1 MRTGCT
7 AMAGILL
14 GLLAALCAITPAD
27 ATGQPSST
35 TTAVVQPR
43 IQLNPVNG
51 ESWSAPAFPVICNE
65 ASGQVSCTP
74 TTASDVKPQVCF
86 REVLMNGT
94 NTTVCT
100 TYEGHVAAI
109 QSAGGKQL
117 FVDYDC
123 SVGDVVCVTF
133 ENAGRGMAITATAV
147 MMLVASSMRF
157 DTSTVLWT
165 AAVSEW
171 SFWQW
176 AVLVVLF
183 GAMVWAIASAVV
195 SGDREELVGAIIRSF
210 LAVPAIPLTLWMLGH
225 LLNAV
230 DDLTWYIL
238 NRDGPITL
246 LTTLQKVMWAGGNAN
261 YFFAFLIHG
270 LLLLSMLLLM
280 LVFTFRNIALA
291 ALITVGPVAWMLF
304 PVKSVGPQ
312 WVVRYVSAT
321 VALLLAGPLTIG
333 FVTLII
339 NGLAEV
345 DTIWDPQSW
354 PLMIGLALAAF
365 APFAVFG
372 LFSFVGASA
381 SDALG
386 SRLGAGA
393 GRVASNT
400 ARSATRLPSRLGSLP
415 SGIART
421 AGPGRVAAQSATSSI
436 RRGTARPAGVS
447 ASASRTTAATA
458 SATSTPNRSSTGRGS
473 APAATSAPTTLTP
486 PSPSPSPGG
495 KPS

>member
-1 MRTGCT
+1 MHTART
-7 AMAGILL
+7 ALAGVLL
-14 GLLAALCAITPAD
+14 GLFAVLCVITPAT
-27 ATGQPSST
+27 ASAQPSRMIV
-35 TTAVVQPR
+35 AVHPHT
-43 IQLNPVNG
+43 QLNPVNG
-51 ESWSAPAFPVICNE
+51 EAWSAPAFPVICNQS
-65 ASGQVSCTP
+65 AGQVACTP
-74 TTASDVKPQVCF
+74 TDAKEVKPQVCF
-86 REVLMNGT
+86 VEVLMNGADA
-94 NTTVCT
+94 TVCT
-100 TYEGHVAAI
+100 TYEGHASAI
-109 QSAGGKQL
+109 QAAGGKQL
-117 FVDYDC
+117 FVEYGC
-123 SVGDVVCVTF
+123 SVGDVVCITF
-133 ENAGRGMAITATAV
+133 ENAGRGMAFTATAV

-165 AAVSEW
+165 AAVGEW

-176 AVLVVLF
+176 AILVVLF
-183 GAMVWAIASAVV
+183 AAMVWAIASAIV
-195 SGDREELVGAIIRSF
+195 SGDRDELIGAIVRSF
-210 LAVPAIPLTLWMLGH
+210 LAIPAVPLTLWTLGH

-246 LTTLQKVMWAGGNAN
+246 FATLQKVMWAGGNAN

-270 LLLLSMLLLM
+270 LLLLSMVLLM
-280 LVFTFRNIALA
+280 LVFAFRNIALA

-304 PVKSVGPQ
+304 PVKNIGPQ

-339 NGLAEV
+339 NGLANV

-354 PLMIGLALAAF
+354 PLLIGLALAAF

-372 LFSFVGASA
+372 LFSFVGSTA

-393 GRVASNT
+393 GRVASSA
-400 ARSATRLPSRLGSLP
+400 ARSASRLPSRLGSLP
-415 SGIART
+415 SGITKA
-421 AGPGRVAAQSATSSI
+421 AAPGRIASRSATSSI
-436 RRGTARPAGVS
+436 QRGNARPAGMTPS
-447 ASASRTTAATA
+447 GSGKAAPATTARSPGSRPAP
-458 SATSTPNRSSTGRGS
+458 TSTQP
-473 APAATSAPTTLTP
+473 PTPTP
-486 PSPSPSPGG
+486 TPTPDG

>member
-1 MRTGCT
+1 MRTLRT
-7 AMAGILL
+7 ALAGILL
-14 GLLAALCAITPAD
+14 GFLTVLCVLSPAD
-27 ATGQPSST
+27 AAVVPSST
-35 TTAVVQPR
+35 GTVQPR
-43 IQLNPVNG
+43 TQLDSVTG
-51 ESWSAPAFPVICNE
+51 ESWSAPAYPVACNQ

-74 TTASDVKPQVCF
+74 TNPNDVKPQQCF
-86 REVLMNGT
+86 IRVLMKGAD
-94 NTTVCT
+94 TTVCT

-109 QSAGGKQL
+109 QAAGGRPL
-117 FVDYDC
+117 LVEYGC
-123 SVGDVVCVTF
+123 SFGDAVCVTF
-133 ENAGRGMAITATAV
+133 ENAGRGMALTATSA

-157 DTSTVLWT
+157 DTSSVLWT
-165 AAVSEW
+165 AAVNEW

-183 GAMVWAIASAVV
+183 AAMVWSIAAAVV
-195 SGDREELVGAIIRSF
+195 SGDRDELVGAIIRSF
-210 LAVPAIPLTLWMLGH
+210 LAVPAVPLTLWMLGH

-238 NRDGPITL
+238 NRDGPVAL
-246 LTTLQKVMWAGGNAN
+246 FRTLQKVMWAGGQAN

-270 LLLLSMLLLM
+270 MLLLSMLLLV

-345 DTIWDPQSW
+345 ETIWDPQSW
-354 PLMIGLALAAF
+354 PLLIGLALAAF

-386 SRLGAGA
+386 SRLGSGA
-393 GRVASNT
+393 GRVASGA
-400 ARSATRLPSRLGSLP
+400 ARSAARLPSRLGALPAGVTKGAAPARAAAQAASGSGSARRGVSRPAGTRP
-415 SGIART
+415 SG
-421 AGPGRVAAQSATSSI
+421 
-436 RRGTARPAGVS
+436 ARPA
-447 ASASRTTAATA
+447 ASASSAAPTA
-458 SATSTPNRSSTGRGS
+458 SARQ
-473 APAATSAPTTLTP
+473 ATSASSRAASP
-486 PSPSPSPGG
+486 PASAPVPNSEG
-495 KPS
+495 KQP

>member
-1 MRTGCT
+1 MRTIRT
-7 AMAGILL
+7 ALAGVLL
-14 GLLAALCAITPAD
+14 GFLTVLCVITPAD
-27 ATGQPSST
+27 AA
-35 TTAVVQPR
+35 TAPTIAVQPHA
-43 IQLNPVNG
+43 QLNLVSG
-51 ESWSAPAFPVICNE
+51 ESWSAPNYPVICNQT
-65 ASGQVSCTP
+65 SGQVSCTP
-74 TTASDVKPQVCF
+74 TTTSDVKPQACF
-86 REVLMNGT
+86 REVLMNGA

-100 TYEGHVAAI
+100 TYEGHHSAI
-109 QSAGGKQL
+109 ESAGGKQL
-117 FVDYDC
+117 LVDYGC
-123 SVGDVVCVTF
+123 SIGDVVCITF
-133 ENAGRGMAITATAV
+133 ENAGRGMAITATAA
-147 MMLVASSMRF
+147 MLLVASSMRF

-165 AAVSEW
+165 AAIGEW

-176 AVLVVLF
+176 AVLAVLF
-183 GAMVWAIASAVV
+183 SAMVWSIAAAIV

-210 LAVPAIPLTLWMLGH
+210 LAVPAVPLTLWMLGH

-246 LTTLQKVMWAGGNAN
+246 FATLQKVMWAGGQAN

-270 LLLLSMLLLM
+270 LLLLSMLLLV

-312 WVVRYVSAT
+312 WVIRYVSAT

-372 LFSFVGASA
+372 LFNFVGASA
-381 SDALG
+381 SDAIG
-386 SRLGAGA
+386 SRLGSGA
-393 GRVASNT
+393 GRTASSA

-415 SGIART
+415 SGITKATT
-421 AGPGRVAAQSATSSI
+421 APTRVATQSGSNAV
-436 RRGTARPAGVS
+436 RRAGARPAGTPS
-447 ASASRTTAATA
+447 SGSRPAASTA
-458 SATSTPNRSSTGRGS
+458 SSTPAPTRSSQPLTS
-473 APAATSAPTTLTP
+473 APAPKP
-486 PSPSPSPGG
+486 EG
-495 KPS
+495 KQS

>member
-1 MRTGCT
+1 MHIVRTVL
-7 AMAGILL
+7 AGVLL
-14 GLLAALCAITPAD
+14 GLLAALCVMTSAGA
-27 ATGQPSST
+27 ASEHVV
-35 TTAVVQPR
+35 TAVQPR
-43 IQLNPVNG
+43 TQLDPVNN
-51 ESWSAPAFPVICNE
+51 EPWSAPAFPVSCNKS
-65 ASGQVSCTP
+65 AGQVACTP
-74 TTASDVKPQVCF
+74 TNAQDVKPQVCF
-86 REVLMNGT
+86 IQVLMDGADA
-94 NTTVCT
+94 TVCT
-100 TYEGHVAAI
+100 TYEGHASAI
-109 QSAGGKQL
+109 QAAGGKKL
-117 FVDYDC
+117 TVEYGC
-123 SVGDVVCVTF
+123 SVGDVVCITF
-133 ENAGRGMAITATAV
+133 ENAGRGMAFTATAV

-165 AAVSEW
+165 AAVGEW
-171 SFWQW
+171 SFWHW

-183 GAMVWAIASAVV
+183 AAMVWAIASAIV
-195 SGDREELVGAIIRSF
+195 SGDRDELIGAIIRSF
-210 LAVPAIPLTLWMLGH
+210 LAIPAVPLTLWMLGH
-225 LLNAV
+225 LLNAI
-230 DDLTWYIL
+230 DDLTWYVL

-246 LTTLQKVMWAGGNAN
+246 FATLQKVMWAGGNAN

-270 LLLLSMLLLM
+270 LLQLSMLLLM

-291 ALITVGPVAWMLF
+291 ALIAVGPLAWMLF

-393 GRVASNT
+393 GRVASSA
-400 ARSATRLPSRLGSLP
+400 ARSASRLPSRLGALP
-415 SGIART
+415 SGITKTAAPARIAT
-421 AGPGRVAAQSATSSI
+421 QSATGSI
-436 RRGTARPAGVS
+436 RRGSTRPATVRAPS
-447 ASASRTTAATA
+447 SRPTASTA
-458 SATSTPNRSSTGRGS
+458 SAPPAPTHPTAQPAS
-473 APAATSAPTTLTP
+473 APAPTPEGTP
-486 PSPSPSPGG
+486 S
-495 KPS
+495 